1 MENKNGEFAYAKAMK
16 RLGLKIID
24 FYIIKKFLGTFF
36 FALLIIIAIAV
47 VFDISE
53 KIDDFIENKA
63 SFKEIVV
70 DYYFNFIPYFSVLFS
85 SIFTFIA
92 VIFFSSKM
100 AYNTEIIAILSSGM
114 SLKRL
119 LVPYFISAFI
129 IAAFSFTISNYVLP
143 PANKV
148 RLDFEEKYL
157 HHRAVSFSEENIHKQ
172 LEPGLF
178 IYMEKYITQSDI
190 GYKFSMERYVD
201 GHLTSKL
208 TSNYIKW
215 DSTKNK
221 WNIRNYYIRNI
232 KGMEEEII
240 TGTSLDTTLDMY
252 PAEFKRRFN
261 FIETM
266 NIQELNHFIN
276 VKRMQGEEGI
286 SAYII
291 ERDKRLAYPFSTF
304 ILTLI
309 GVFVSSKKVRGG
321 MGVQIGIGLLLSFAY
336 ILFMQF
342 SSQFAIGGNLNPLIA
357 AWVPNIIF
365 LFVALSLY
373 RFAPK

>member
-1 MENKNGEFAYAKAMK
+1 MR

-24 FYIIKKFLGTFF
+24 LYIIRKFLGTFF

-63 SFKEIVV
+63 SFKEVLV

-92 VIFFSSKM
+92 VIFFTSKM

-114 SLKRL
+114 SFKRL
-119 LVPYFISAFI
+119 LVPYMIGAFV
-129 IAAFSFTISNYVLP
+129 IASFSFLISNYVLP
-143 PANKV
+143 PANEV
-148 RLDFEEKYL
+148 RLEFEEKYL
-157 HHRAVSFSEENIHKQ
+157 HHRPVRYDETNIHKQ
-172 LEPGLF
+172 LEQGLF
-178 IYMEKYITQSDI
+178 IYMENYINTTDI
-190 GYKFSMERYVD
+190 GHKFSMERYVD
-201 GHLTSKL
+201 GVLVSKL
-208 TSNYIKW
+208 TSNFIRW
-215 DSTKNK
+215 DSIKNK
-221 WNIRNYYIRNI
+221 WTIRNYYIRNI
-232 KGMEEEII
+232 DGMKEEII
-240 TGTSLDTTLDMY
+240 TGSTLDTTLNMH
-252 PAEFKRRFN
+252 PSEFKRRFN

-266 NIQELNHFIN
+266 SLEELNHFIN
-276 VKRMQGEEGI
+276 VKRMQGEEGLV
-286 SAYII
+286 AYII

-321 MGVQIGIGLLLSFAY
+321 IGVQIGIGLLCSFSY

-342 SSQFAIGGNLNPLIA
+342 SSQFAIGGGLNPLIA

-365 LFVALSLY
+365 LFFTLLLY
-373 RFAPK
+373 RMAPK